1 MEKLISNLRDLVYTS
16 FNSLIKIASAYYA
29 DKGEINLKREY
40 FLSDLF
46 EDGESVIYTI
56 TKFRSNG
63 NNLEFYVSHEDN
75 YQGDYWIKNGEL
87 TIDNVL
93 LLIDE
98 ILDLD
103 GTVLYPDNSNE
114 ELQKEQEEKN

>member
-1 MEKLISNLRDLVYTS
+1 MKEIINSLKDLVYTS
-16 FNSLIKIASAYYA
+16 FNSLIKIMAAYYA
-29 DKGEINLKREY
+29 DKGEINLKQEY
-40 FLSDLF
+40 FISDLF

-75 YQGDYWIKNGEL
+75 YQGDYWIKNSEL
-87 TIDNVL
+87 TTDNVL

-103 GTVLYPDNSNE
+103 GTVLYPDNSNQ
-114 ELQKEQEEKN
+114 ELQEEQEEKN

>member
-1 MEKLISNLRDLVYTS
+1 MKEIINNLKNLVYTS
-16 FNSLIKIASAYYA
+16 FNELIKIAAAYYA

-46 EDGESVIYTI
+46 EDGEGVIYTI
-56 TKFRSNG
+56 TKFKSNG

-75 YQGDYWIKNGEL
+75 YQGDYWIKNSEL
-87 TIDNVL
+87 TMDNVL
-93 LLIDE
+93 LLIEE

-103 GTVLYPDNSNE
+103 GAVLYSDNSDK